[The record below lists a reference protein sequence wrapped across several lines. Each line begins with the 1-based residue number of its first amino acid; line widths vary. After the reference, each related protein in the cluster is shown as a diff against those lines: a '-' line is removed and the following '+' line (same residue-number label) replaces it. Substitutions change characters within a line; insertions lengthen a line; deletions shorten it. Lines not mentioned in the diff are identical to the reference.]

1 MMNMASWNDGW
12 KRTRY
17 PGIWEKNGSYRV
29 RVRAIVPATGK
40 MKEVNRVF
48 DGLTLKQAVAKQV
61 QQRDELQK
69 ATTERVRTR
78 VGAFARL
85 WIESKGPVVGEYTLE
100 GYAGTL
106 ENHVLP
112 ILGMYFY
119 DAVDHLE
126 VQGMV
131 NRWLSLKKADGS
143 PYSRE
148 SLKDWFR
155 LFRNMTRDAMV
166 QLGLDRDPTLRISFG
181 EDDVDGQEGDKEDLS
196 IAEGVDLLRSMH
208 QKRPGSF
215 AILTAKQLTG
225 QRFCHV
231 SALKWS
237 DIDWSQMV
245 IRFRRK
251 QVRGIV
257 GPISKKKPVPKEI
270 PIVNELAIVLVEHG
284 RRLGRLGY
292 PVGLDDWVFP
302 SRNRKLK
309 QPSSL
314 VTAIRESAKEA
325 NIDKHITPHMM
336 RYLFNDVL
344 RLAGVDEVTRRALT
358 GHVTKQMTE
367 HYSTVRLDEK
377 RAAMDAAAAK
387 LREAGGDLGGDR
399 GRKEKAA

>member
-1 MMNMASWNDGW
+1 
-12 KRTRY
+12 
-17 PGIWEKNGSYRV
+17 
-29 RVRAIVPATGK
+29 
-40 MKEVNRVF
+40 
-48 DGLTLKQAVAKQV
+48 
-61 QQRDELQK
+61 
-69 ATTERVRTR
+69 
-78 VGAFARL
+78 
-85 WIESKGPVVGEYTLE
+85 
-100 GYAGTL
+100 
-106 ENHVLP
+106 
-112 ILGMYFY
+112 
-119 DAVDHLE
+119 VDHLE

-131 NRWLSLKKADGS
+131 NRRLSLKKADGS